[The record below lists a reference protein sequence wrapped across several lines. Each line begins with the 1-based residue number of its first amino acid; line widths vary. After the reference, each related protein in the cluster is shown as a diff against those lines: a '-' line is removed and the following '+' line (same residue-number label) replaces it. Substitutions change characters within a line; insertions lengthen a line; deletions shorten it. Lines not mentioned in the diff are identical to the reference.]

1 MILGPFTTFRST
13 FLLSIQDGYLYLIKL
28 NLKSSIK
35 YSISKSDLP
44 LFTGHIDKLKAQPIH
59 KLLADH
65 KIVKIDLKSNVK
77 FELIKNLLVDI
88 QLRFYFR
95 NKEYRLTPDLG
106 YSDYEIAYL
115 SNALGNKMEDK
126 RNE

>member
-13 FLLSIQDGYLYLIKL
+13 FLLSFQDGYLYLIKL

-35 YSISKSDLP
+35 YYFSKSDLP
-44 LFTGHIDKLKAQPIH
+44 LFTGHIDRLKAQPVH

-65 KIVKIDLKSNVK
+65 KIEKIDLKSDVK

-88 QLRFYFR
+88 QLRFNFR
-95 NKEYRLTPDLG
+95 NKEYRLSPDLG
-106 YSDYEIAYL
+106 FSDYEIDYL

-126 RNE
+126 RHE